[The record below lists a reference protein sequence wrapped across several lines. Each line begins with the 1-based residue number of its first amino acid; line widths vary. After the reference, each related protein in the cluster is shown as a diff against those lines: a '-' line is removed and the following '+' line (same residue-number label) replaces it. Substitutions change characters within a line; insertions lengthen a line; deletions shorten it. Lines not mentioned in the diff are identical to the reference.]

1 MQERNERKR
10 RRVKKVTIS
19 MRRCFAAFFVLV
31 IVAFFAL
38 IGIIWHLNKT
48 DGERY
53 TKQMLGQQTY
63 VSNAIEYKRGDITD
77 RNGTVLAT
85 SVKQYNLVI
94 APKTI
99 LSKDT
104 YVEPTLRTI
113 CEKFPELDQKEL
125 QQILE
130 ERPESQYVVLLKE
143 IDYETKKAFED
154 AAAENDYV
162 KGYWFEEEYKRVYPY
177 NSLACNVIGFANK
190 GNTADAGI
198 EGYYND
204 LMNGTN
210 GREYGYFDSDLN
222 LQKTIKAAT
231 DGNTLVSTIDVN
243 IQQIV
248 EKRIEQFNKEYGA
261 KNVGVI
267 VMNPQN
273 GEIYAMSTGNFYDL
287 NNPRDLTGYYPG
299 WKKLTEEEQSDVLN
313 TVWRNYCICDAFEP
327 GSTFKTMTVAAA
339 LEEAKVDQ
347 NTTLVCDGGENL
359 AGRTIHCMSHHGT
372 ITLGQSLMYSCN
384 DALMQMGAMLGRD
397 KFAEYEDIFNFGYKT
412 GIDLPGETTGYAFT
426 QEQLNI
432 QELATSS
439 FGQGITV
446 SMIQIAAATAS
457 VVNGGNYYQPHVV
470 KQVISP
476 NGSVV
481 EDIGPT
487 LVRKTVSEKTSRLI
501 REYLYDTVETG
512 TGAICQIPGYKIGG
526 KTGTAEKIPRG
537 NDKYVVSFLG
547 IAPADD
553 PEVMVYVVVD
563 EPNAEEQDHSYYATY
578 MVHDIMEEILPFLN
592 IYPNQKKL
600 ENDTQTTTPEQ
611 QPAADPQTPAG
622 DTQTNGDT
630 DDTGS
635 TDNIDNT
642 DDTADPDSQ
651 DGSDPTD
658 PGGGQQTVFD
668 PERDMA
674 HEGGYFEDENEP
686 ETGEEPTQEPSEDPS
701 GEPSA
706 ETPAP

>member
-19 MRRCFAAFFVLV
+19 MRRCFAAFFILV

-38 IGIIWHLNKT
+38 VGIIWHLNKT

-85 SVKQYNLVI
+85 SVKEYNLVI

-99 LSKDT
+99 LSKDS

-113 CEKFPELDQKEL
+113 CEVFPEMKQKEL
-125 QQILE
+125 EQILE
-130 ERPESQYVVLLKE
+130 EKPESQYVVLLKE
-143 IDYETKKAFED
+143 IGYDQKKEFED
-154 AAAENDYV
+154 VARENDYV

-204 LMNGTN
+204 QMNGTN

-231 DGNTLVSTIDVN
+231 DGNNLVSTIDVN

-248 EKRIEQFNKEYGA
+248 EKRVEQFNKEYGA

-267 VMNPQN
+267 VMNPKN

-287 NNPRDLTGYYPG
+287 NNPRDLTKYYPG
-299 WKKLTEEEQSDVLN
+299 WKKMTEEEKSDTLN
-313 TVWRNYCICDAFEP
+313 KVWRNFCICDAFEP
-327 GSTFKTMTVAAA
+327 GSTFKTMTVSAA
-339 LEEAKVDQ
+339 LEEAKVNQ
-347 NTTLVCDGGENL
+347 NTTLVCDGGETL
-359 AGRTIHCMSHHGT
+359 AGRRIKCMSHHGN

-384 DALMQMGAMLGRD
+384 DALMQMGAMLQRD
-397 KFAEYEDIFNFGYKT
+397 KFAEYEDLFNFGYKT
-412 GIDLPGETTGYAFT
+412 GIDLPGETTGYAFSE
-426 QEQLNI
+426 EQLNV

-457 VVNGGNYYQPHVV
+457 IINGGYYYQPHVV
-470 KQVISP
+470 KQIISP

-481 EDIGPT
+481 ENIGPT
-487 LVRKTVSEKTSRLI
+487 LIRKTVSEKTSKLI
-501 REYLYDTVETG
+501 REYLYETVENG
-512 TGAICQIPGYKIGG
+512 TGAFCQIPGYKIGG

-547 IAPADD
+547 FAPADD

-578 MVHDIMEEILPFLN
+578 MVHDILEQIMPFLN
-592 IYPNQKKL
+592 IYPDQEKL
-600 ENDTQTTTPEQ
+600 KNDTEQTTVPETT
-611 QPAADPQTPAG
+611 QP
-622 DTQTNGDT
+622 
-630 DDTGS
+630 
-635 TDNIDNT
+635 DNT
-642 DDTADPDSQ
+642 DDTQEPTEGTESPESTQSPEDT
-651 DGSDPTD
+651 DPTGD
-658 PGGGQQTVFD
+658 DDQNGGQQQPAFN
-668 PERDMA
+668 PETDMA
-674 HEGGYFEDENEP
+674 HEGGYFEEDEDEEGQDGETEP
-686 ETGEEPTQEPSEDPS
+686 STEEPAEDGTGDGDGNVPQ
-701 GEPSA
+701 P
-706 ETPAP
+706 